1 MKYLFIDTNNFIACA
16 LLIKP
21 KHSPKT
27 IKKLSELLDS
37 NKIKLILP
45 EVVKIEFFRVVNTE
59 LDKIKNDVNN
69 LKEIIK
75 KEFPTYLE
83 NEKNNLNKLIEEIF
97 TKRKSSSKSA
107 KEEIDSLFSKK
118 NVINIPINAEI
129 FINAYKRALAGLK
142 PYNMKFWCLKC
153 DEPKNIINADS
164 LIFESILSETKK
176 SGKIELIFCS
186 ENHTDFAIF
195 DKKEKKHIL
204 HPELKSEL
212 PKNTKYYLHLTEVLD
227 FEFKAKIKKAE
238 KDKFKRNLEYIRED
252 LSYDKSLV
260 EYLEEQRKGI
270 ASMISP
276 PDYMKEAIASMK
288 LPSDYVKEMTAS
300 MKLPSDYVK
309 EMIASMKLPSET
321 LKKQLVSAASFSKTL
336 KKQVGLA
343 SKNDISKFKKEGNNK
358 KKSSK

>member
-59 LDKIKNDVNN
+59 LDKIKNDVKN

-83 NEKNNLNKLIEEIF
+83 NEKINLNKLIEEIF

-142 PYNMKFWCLKC
+142 PYNMKFWCLGC

-164 LIFESILSETKK
+164 LIFESILSVTKK

-252 LSYDKSLV
+252 LPYVKSLV

-276 PDYMKEAIASMK
+276 PDYMKETIASMK
-288 LPSDYVKEMTAS
+288 LPSDYMKEMVAS
-300 MKLPSDYVK
+300 MKLPSDYLK
-309 EMIASMKLPSET
+309 SIELPSEIF
-321 LKKQLVSAASFSKTL
+321 KKQLESAASFSESL
-336 KKQVGLA
+336 RKQLGLA
-343 SKNDISKFKKEGNNK
+343 RKNDISKFKKENNNK
-358 KKSSK
+358 KKSSKKNKK

>member
-27 IKKLSELLDS
+27 IKKLNELLDS
-37 NKIKLILP
+37 NEIKLILP

-59 LDKIKNDVNN
+59 LDKIKNDVQN
-69 LKEIIK
+69 LKKIIK

-107 KEEIDSLFSKK
+107 KEEIDSLFSKQ

-142 PYNMKFWCLKC
+142 PYNMKFWCLGC

-212 PKNTKYYLHLTEVLD
+212 PKNTKYYLHLTEALY
-227 FEFKAKIKKAE
+227 FEFKAIIKKAE
-238 KDKFKRNLEYIRED
+238 KDKFKRNLEYIREG
-252 LSYDKSLV
+252 LPFDKSLG

-276 PDYMKEAIASMK
+276 SEIFQKQIV
-288 LPSDYVKEMTAS
+288 SD
-300 MKLPSDYVK
+300 
-309 EMIASMKLPSET
+309 
-321 LKKQLVSAASFSKTL
+321 ASFSEAL
-336 KKQVGLA
+336 RKQIVSDASLSEALRKQLGLA

-358 KKSSK
+358 KKSSEKNKK